1 MKKLLLILF
10 ISLLCTSCVT
20 SGKSAGFKQA
30 YDVKALNAQ
39 MSTMIATI
47 KQHDQE
53 IVKLNE
59 REAAI
64 LDDMGVNLDKM
75 EAEYNKKVEKIK
87 RIREVLL
94 AYELIEPTVAEED
107 RIALKALMYDKIKE
121 IVNEE

>member
-1 MKKLLLILF
+1 
-10 ISLLCTSCVT
+10 
-20 SGKSAGFKQA
+20 
-30 YDVKALNAQ
+30 

-87 RIREVLL
+87 KIREVLL

-107 RIALKALMYDKIKE
+107 RVALKALMYDKIKE

>member
-1 MKKLLLILF
+1 M
-10 ISLLCTSCVT
+10 
-20 SGKSAGFKQA
+20 
-30 YDVKALNAQ
+30 KALNAQ

-64 LDDMGVNLDKM
+64 LDDMGVTLDKM

-94 AYELIEPTVAEED
+94 AYELIEPSVAEED
-107 RIALKALMYDKIKE
+107 RVALKALMYDKIKE

>member
-1 MKKLLLILF
+1 M
-10 ISLLCTSCVT
+10 
-20 SGKSAGFKQA
+20 
-30 YDVKALNAQ
+30 KALNAQ

-64 LDDMGVNLDKM
+64 RDDMGVTLDKM

-94 AYELIEPTVAEED
+94 AYELIEPSVAEED
-107 RIALKALMYDKIKE
+107 RVALKALMYDKIKE

>member
-1 MKKLLLILF
+1 
-10 ISLLCTSCVT
+10 
-20 SGKSAGFKQA
+20 
-30 YDVKALNAQ
+30 

-59 REAAI
+59 REIAI

-94 AYELIEPTVAEED
+94 AYELIEPTVAEGD
-107 RIALKALMYDKIKE
+107 RVALKALMYDKIKE

>member
-1 MKKLLLILF
+1 
-10 ISLLCTSCVT
+10 
-20 SGKSAGFKQA
+20 
-30 YDVKALNAQ
+30 

-64 LDDMGVNLDKM
+64 LDDMGVSLDKM

-87 RIREVLL
+87 KIREVLL

-107 RIALKALMYDKIKE
+107 RVALKALMYDKIKE